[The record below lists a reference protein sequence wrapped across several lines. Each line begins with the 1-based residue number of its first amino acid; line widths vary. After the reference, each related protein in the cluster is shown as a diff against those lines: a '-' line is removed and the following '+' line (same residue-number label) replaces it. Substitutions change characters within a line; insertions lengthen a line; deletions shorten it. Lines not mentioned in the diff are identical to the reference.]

1 MSKIRHILS
10 VIHYTIRGAVCFQ
23 FTHFPCDHWEN
34 IYILCLIILFT
45 TRKCLLSMPSHH
57 TLTSLSY
64 KTSKPVKHICDSQ
77 IGAINTPGLF
87 QYIPNIPF
95 FADNV
100 FTWSLFT
107 VCRSGSVLFLPIY
120 LHWSRTLHSHGEN
133 HMIDTLL
140 ATGYISNIDK
150 CIKRVQEQ
158 ITITQTKLNPIVITV
173 TL

>member
-1 MSKIRHILS
+1 MFS
-10 VIHYTIRGAVCFQ
+10 VYP
-23 FTHFPCDHWEN
+23 FPLWSLREY

-57 TLTSLSY
+57 ALTSLSY

-77 IGAINTPGLF
+77 IGAINTPWLL

-95 FADNV
+95 FADSV

-120 LHWSRTLHSHGEN
+120 LHLSRTLHSHGEN
-133 HMIDTLL
+133 LMIDTLL
-140 ATGYISNIDK
+140 ATGISNIDK